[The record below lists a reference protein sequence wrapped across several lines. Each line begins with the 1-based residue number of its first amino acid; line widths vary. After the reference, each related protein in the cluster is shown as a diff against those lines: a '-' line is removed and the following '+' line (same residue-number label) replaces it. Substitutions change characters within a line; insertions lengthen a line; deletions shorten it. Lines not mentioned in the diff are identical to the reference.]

1 MCDQIAIRAGCA
13 RARIIFGSVSLTG
26 FPGIPG
32 SILFSAS
39 SFPVSS
45 LISETI
51 LSKEMLRNA
60 SGKIPVEAD
69 AMQREI
75 FTQDHDEFRDMVR
88 AFIAK
93 EITPYHDQWERDGV
107 VSRDVW
113 LAAGRAGLLGIHIDE
128 KYGGGGDPD
137 YRYYVVLNQE
147 LARAGAS
154 GPMFQLHNDMIGP
167 YLDRLCTPEQRE
179 RWLPGYCSGELV
191 AAIAMTEPG
200 AGSDLQGIR
209 STAIRDG
216 DHYLL
221 NGQKTFLS
229 NGQLGDIVIV
239 VARTEPDAGHRG
251 ISLLVVERGMA
262 GFERGRNL
270 EKVGMHAQDTSELFF
285 SDVRVP
291 ARNLLGEEGGG
302 FVALMQNLPRERVS
316 IGATALAAAEKVFEE
331 ALAYAKERQAF
342 GRPIGSFQHNRFV
355 LAEMATELAVARAF
369 TDRAVLQHT
378 DGELSNT
385 DASMVKWWDT
395 ELCNRVVDRCLQLYG
410 GYGYMAEYPV
420 ARAFA
425 DSRVQTIFGG
435 TTEIMKEIIG
445 RDLGV

>member
-1 MCDQIAIRAGCA
+1 MDR
-13 RARIIFGSVSLTG
+13 
-26 FPGIPG
+26 
-32 SILFSAS
+32 
-39 SFPVSS
+39 
-45 LISETI
+45 
-51 LSKEMLRNA
+51 
-60 SGKIPVEAD
+60 D
-69 AMQREI
+69 I
-75 FTQDHDEFRDMVR
+75 FTPEHDAFREMVR
-88 AFIAK
+88 EFIAR
-93 EITPYHDQWERDGV
+93 EVTPYHAQWERDGM

-113 LAAGRAGLLGIHIDE
+113 LAAGRAGLLGIDVDE
-128 KYGGGGDPD
+128 KYGGGGNPD
-137 YRYYVVLNQE
+137 YRFYLILDE
-147 LARAGAS
+147 EFARAGAT
-154 GPMFQLHNDMIGP
+154 GPGFAVHNDINGQ
-167 YLDRLCTPEQRE
+167 YFLRLCTPEQRD
-179 RWLPGYCSGELV
+179 RWLPGYCSGELIT
-191 AAIAMTEPG
+191 AIAMSEPG

-209 STAIRDG
+209 TTAVRAG
-216 DHYLL
+216 DTLRAERPEDVHLQRAA
-221 NGQKTFLS
+221 GRP
-229 NGQLGDIVIV
+229 GHRGG
-239 VARTEPDAGHRG
+239 PDRSGAGHRG